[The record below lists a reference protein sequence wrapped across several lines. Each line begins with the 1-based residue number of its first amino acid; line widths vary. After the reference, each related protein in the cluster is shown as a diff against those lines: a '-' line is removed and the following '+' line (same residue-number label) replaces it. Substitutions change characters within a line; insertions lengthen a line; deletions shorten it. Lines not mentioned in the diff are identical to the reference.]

1 MQNKTLVATAAPAER
16 RGIGFIKSRKSD
28 DKLMDLSE
36 QMIKG
41 ASENGIHIIDVI
53 VDQTSGIDIDR
64 HNVDRLVAWMEKPY
78 IDVVV
83 VHSIFDIS
91 RDLDDLLA
99 FLMRAEALDVEVL
112 SMSENFEVASL
123 PWDGDFL
130 C

>member
-53 VDQTSGIDIDR
+53 VDQTSGVDIDR

-78 IDVVV
+78 INTVV

>member
-53 VDQTSGIDIDR
+53 VDQTSGVDIDR
-64 HNVDRLVAWMEKPY
+64 HNVDRLVAWME
-78 IDVVV
+78 
-83 VHSIFDIS
+83 S
-91 RDLDDLLA
+91 RILTL
-99 FLMRAEALDVEVL
+99 
-112 SMSENFEVASL
+112 
-123 PWDGDFL
+123 W
-130 C
+130 

>member
-1 MQNKTLVATAAPAER
+1 MQNKTLVATAALAER

-53 VDQTSGIDIDR
+53 VDQTSGVDIDR

-78 IDVVV
+78 IDTVV

-112 SMSENFEVASL
+112 SMSENFEVVSL

>member
-53 VDQTSGIDIDR
+53 VDQTSGVDIDR

>member
-53 VDQTSGIDIDR
+53 VDQTSGVDIDR
-64 HNVDRLVAWMEKPY
+64 HNVDRLVAWMEKLY
-78 IDVVV
+78 IDTVV
-83 VHSIFDIS
+83 VHSIFDVS

-99 FLMRAEALDVEVL
+99 FLMRAEALDVVVL
-112 SMSENFEVASL
+112 SMSENFEVVSL

>member
-41 ASENGIHIIDVI
+41 ASENGIHIIDII
-53 VDQTSGIDIDR
+53 VDQTSGVDIDR

-78 IDVVV
+78 IDTVV

>member
-28 DKLMDLSE
+28 DKIMDLSE

-41 ASENGIHIIDVI
+41 ALENGIHIIDVI

-64 HNVDRLVAWMEKPY
+64 HNVDRMVAWMEKPY
-78 IDVVV
+78 IDAVI

-91 RDLDDLLA
+91 RDLDDLLT
-99 FLMRAEALDVEVL
+99 FLMRAEALDVEVF
-112 SMSENFEVASL
+112 SISENFEVASL

>member
-41 ASENGIHIIDVI
+41 ASENGIHIINVI
-53 VDQTSGIDIDR
+53 VDQTSGVDIDR
-64 HNVDRLVAWMEKPY
+64 HNVDWLVAWMEKPY
-78 IDVVV
+78 IDTVV

>member
-53 VDQTSGIDIDR
+53 VDQTSGVDIDR
-64 HNVDRLVAWMEKPY
+64 HNVDWLVAWMEKPY
-78 IDVVV
+78 IDTVV

>member
-1 MQNKTLVATAAPAER
+1 MQNKTLVATAAPAES

-53 VDQTSGIDIDR
+53 VDQTSGVDIDR

-78 IDVVV
+78 IDTVV